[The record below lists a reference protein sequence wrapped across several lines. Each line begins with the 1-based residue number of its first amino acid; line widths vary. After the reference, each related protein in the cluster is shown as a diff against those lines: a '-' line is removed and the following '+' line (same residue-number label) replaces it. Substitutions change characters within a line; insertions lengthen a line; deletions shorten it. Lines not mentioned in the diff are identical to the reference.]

1 MNEIA
6 NTSLLAVGSMRLRVV
21 FAIFFAGLTF
31 TFSKC
36 LFGCLIYVF
45 TS

>member
-6 NTSLLAVGSMRLRVV
+6 NTSLLAVGSMHLRLNLN
-21 FAIFFAGLTF
+21 FFVRLTL